1 MSSPCRI
8 AEIVQFSCR
17 QHHKGNDC
25 YPIPRFFRICPG
37 RPAVEITKFVD
48 FNEATGLVQVPTSS
62 RYLIFACVLNS
73 THLLSR
79 NIPVHAKPWRD
90 IIRHALTESEN
101 ILLFC

>member
-17 QHHKGNDC
+17 QNHKGNDC

-62 RYLIFACVLNS
+62 R
-73 THLLSR
+73 